1 MIPYATW
8 HSQNTPN
15 EDLLYSRGHSSPYY
29 IMAYMEKES
38 EKEWIGT
45 SLVVQW
51 LRFHAPNA
59 EDLGLIPSQE
69 LDPKCHN

>member
-1 MIPYATW
+1 
-8 HSQNTPN
+8 
-15 EDLLYSRGHSSPYY
+15 
-29 IMAYMEKES
+29 MAYMEKES